1 MSDDHER
8 DAATEAFTGLR
19 ADVERQGEEI
29 VLLRRAIEGMAA
41 ARAEVPDMP
50 EFPDYSETLAKQLQ
64 GIAIVMR
71 EVAALQKL
79 PALDMTPE
87 QMAARITAAGATV
100 RRADHDALTRAAS
113 DMTAAAREVRGI
125 VASAWTAERQRM
137 HQLWFALGGL
147 VVGILLWMVLPGLV
161 ARELA
166 PASWQ
171 WPEKLAAR
179 SLGVDS
185 MWAGARRMAAVGAPD
200 TWNMMIDGADLER
213 ENQAALARC
222 RKAARDGKPVKCTVM
237 ISPVDGDAGGRREE

>member
-1 MSDDHER
+1 MADDN
-8 DAATEAFTGLR
+8 DNGGGPVEAFEALR
-19 ADVERQGEEI
+19 AEVALQ
-29 VLLRRAIEGMAA
+29 RRAIEGLAA
-41 ARAEVPDMP
+41 ERSAIEI
-50 EFPDYSETLAKQLQ
+50 PDYSETFAKQLQ

-79 PALDMTPE
+79 PALSMTPE
-87 QMAARITAAGATV
+87 QMATRIGAAGATA

-113 DMTAAAREVRGI
+113 DMTAAAREERGI

-147 VVGILLWMVLPGLV
+147 VVGILLWTVLPGLV

-179 SLGVDS
+179 NLGVDT
-185 MWAGARRMAAVGAPD
+185 MWAGARRMAAVGSPD
-200 TWNMMIDGADLER
+200 TWNTMIDGADIER
-213 ENQAALARC
+213 QNQAALARC
-222 RKAARDGKPVKCTVM
+222 CKAARDGKPVKCIVT
-237 ISPVDGDAGGRREE
+237 ISPVDADAGGRREE